1 MMHTML
7 VNTDSATIIAAARL
21 VPNLAVAVV
30 SPAVAT
36 TDKNKKRGI
45 RFRIPLFFYKI
56 AENSYMRKAIE
67 LFKYFGMIS

>member
-36 TDKNKKRGI
+36 TDKNKKKGYPFPDTFI
-45 RFRIPLFFYKI
+45 FL
-56 AENSYMRKAIE
+56 
-67 LFKYFGMIS
+67 